1 MSQDSIYN
9 HVLAAIDIHDN
20 FQPVLAKAVALAKH
34 NDAKLTIIHVDIDLR
49 DLYNEVVE
57 KDVANVQDKILIET
71 KQKLDKIL
79 ANIGYPIEHL
89 IVDGDLVQQVTNV
102 IRAKH
107 IDLLVCGHHQT
118 FWKLITSAARQLM
131 SAVTCDMLVV
141 PLSEDD

>member
-1 MSQDSIYN
+1 MSQDSIYK

-20 FQPVLAKAVALAKH
+20 YQPVLAKAVALAKH

-57 KDVANVQDKILIET
+57 KDVVNVQDKVLLESK
-71 KQKLDKIL
+71 KQLDQIIT
-79 ANIGYPIEHL
+79 NIDYPLEHL
-89 IVDGDLVQQVTNV
+89 IVDGDLVQQVTNI

-141 PLSEDD
+141 PLSDND